1 MRAVRFLGG
10 LVAAVLAT
18 VGFGALGFPAPPDF
32 FLIPV
37 ADLARTGAP
46 IAAMLAGL
54 AAGLIEDLFL
64 VPGRLLGLHA
74 FSKVLVGYLL
84 ATLGARMVVE
94 KPAGVGGLLAGAV
107 IVESAILVLLL
118 WVLRGDPIAPHPLL
132 LLTRAAITGLL
143 GAGIHAAARF
153 PWRARNL
160 ARRRRRLL
168 S

>member
-1 MRAVRFLGG
+1 VRALRFLAG

-18 VGFGALGFPAPPDF
+18 VGFGAVGFPAPPDF

-46 IAAMLAGL
+46 IPTMLAAL

-74 FSKVLVGYLL
+74 FSKVLIGYLL
-84 ATLGARMVVE
+84 ATIGARMVVE
-94 KPAGVGGLLAGAV
+94 KPVGVGGLLAGAV
-107 IVESAILVLLL
+107 LVESAILVLLL
-118 WVLRGDPIAPHPLL
+118 WVLRGDPIAPQPVQLL
-132 LLTRAAITGLL
+132 MRAAATGLL
-143 GAGIHAAARF
+143 GAGIHAASRV
-153 PWRARNL
+153 PWRARFL

-168 S
+168 